1 MPQKKKMWDFHPY
14 ACLLRR
20 QSHEGRC
27 VLPAQRRLRTWWRE
41 TDARRGGPARPYS
54 RRRPRDT
61 IKPVPSGLD
70 PAAGRRSGPP
80 VDRARPDVDALRP
93 PATASVLRGSRHPQ
107 PRRLVGS
114 AGRRSGGR
122 ARLLH
127 CSSLVAALP
136 GAPAPPAAA
145 AARPA
150 SARSPAGAE
159 GRTGTAHRL
168 GIGAHGF
175 PGPLLAPAAC
185 SALASASYVPLWWR
199 RAARDRVAEFARWK
213 WNEPGGL

>member
-1 MPQKKKMWDFHPY
+1 M
-14 ACLLRR
+14 
-20 QSHEGRC
+20 
-27 VLPAQRRLRTWWRE
+27 V
-41 TDARRGGPARPYS
+41 
-54 RRRPRDT
+54 
-61 IKPVPSGLD
+61 
-70 PAAGRRSGPP
+70 RSGPALFTAAASGYHQAGA
-80 VDRARPDVDALRP
+80 VGARSCGRP
-93 PATASVLRGSRHPQ
+93 QVRSPGGSRA
-107 PRRLVGS
+107 PRSRCAAPPSDRECAARLASPLAQTVGWFGWPS
-114 AGRRSGGR
+114 VGR
-122 ARLLH
+122 AGPSAPLLLPG
-127 CSSLVAALP
+127 CSP
-136 GAPAPPAAA
+136 GAPAPPAA

-213 WNEPGGL
+213 WNEPGGNVAPSGRSDENVCVSHGIACFSFLLLFWVLTLSE

>member
-1 MPQKKKMWDFHPY
+1 
-14 ACLLRR
+14 
-20 QSHEGRC
+20 

-54 RRRPRDT
+54 VFTAAASGYHQAGAVGARSCGRPQVRSPGGSRAPRRRCAAP
-61 IKPVPSGLD
+61 PSD
-70 PAAGRRSGPP
+70 RECAAR
-80 VDRARPDVDALRP
+80 L
-93 PATASVLRGSRHPQ
+93 ASV
-107 PRRLVGS
+107 
-114 AGRRSGGR
+114 GR
-122 ARLLH
+122 AGPSAPPLLPG
-127 CSSLVAALP
+127 CSP
-136 GAPAPPAAA
+136 GAPAPPAA

-213 WNEPGGL
+213 WNEPGGNVAPSGRSDENVCVSHGIACFSFLLLFWVLTLSE